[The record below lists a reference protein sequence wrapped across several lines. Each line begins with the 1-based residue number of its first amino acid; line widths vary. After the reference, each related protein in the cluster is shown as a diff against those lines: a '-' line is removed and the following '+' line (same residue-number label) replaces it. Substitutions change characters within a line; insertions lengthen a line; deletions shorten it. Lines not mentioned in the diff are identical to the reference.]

1 MGLAGI
7 IGRGQGVAVDGSES
21 RYPDGDD
28 EWSERSRML
37 YRPCRWGIEV
47 IFMVGWSYGGFM

>member
-1 MGLAGI
+1 MGH
-7 IGRGQGVAVDGSES
+7 GRGLRLEVAVDGSES